1 MRQKGLDGEKTAS
14 DYLEKNG
21 YRILARNF
29 HSRFGEV
36 DIVAS
41 DGEAIVFVEVKLRSS
56 NFFGTPLESIT
67 PKKLEKIKKTALFYL
82 TASKMANFS
91 YRIDAIEV
99 NLVNGVSSVNHV
111 KNITL

>member
-14 DYLEKNG
+14 DYLEKMG
-21 YRILARNF
+21 YRILTRNF

-41 DGEAIVFVEVKLRSS
+41 DDEAIVFVEVKLRSS

-67 PKKLEKIKKTALFYL
+67 PKKLEKIKKTALIYL
-82 TASKMANFS
+82 TLNKMTKLS

-99 NLVNGVSSVNHV
+99 NVVNGESFVNHV